1 MSCFTDKFRKLERL
15 DALIRRRGTGS
26 PAEMVRR
33 LKVSALTLH
42 NYVNDL
48 RCLGAEIAFCSHL
61 CTYYYVQPFRPF
73 DRAGENLSPPKN
85 PEDEYFFFGH
95 CKNVALGGIN
105 IVNRGLDIYS
115 R

>member
-26 PAEMVRR
+26 PAELGRR
-33 LKVSALTLH
+33 LKVSARTLH

-48 RCLGAEIAFCSHL
+48 RCLGAEIEFCAYR

-73 DRAGENLSPPKN
+73 GRTEEDTSLPPRFSAG
-85 PEDEYFFFGH
+85 
-95 CKNVALGGIN
+95 
-105 IVNRGLDIYS
+105 
-115 R
+115 